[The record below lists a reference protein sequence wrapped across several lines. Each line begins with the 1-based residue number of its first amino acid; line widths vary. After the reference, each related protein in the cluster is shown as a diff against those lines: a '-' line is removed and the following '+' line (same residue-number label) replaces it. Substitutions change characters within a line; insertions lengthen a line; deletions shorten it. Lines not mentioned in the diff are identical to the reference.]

1 MSKIRMLTSYD
12 LHGVKGS
19 SDGRNDGSTTTA
31 PAPVDTNTYKTFTLV
46 QSYADPS
53 DPNDLSKWT
62 KKRTPLPSNKNVITL
77 DYLHDDLISVLEFN
91 PPLIADADDSTL
103 SFNWQSDNPNVNAMF
118 MGGIQVLNQTPDTET
133 AQGSGSFVLDG
144 ITYTINYKIKGAKVD
159 APKAAVELTGTG
171 LVKVDDTTYTLTR
184 SYKAADNI
192 IINLLDAHTAAPKIV
207 GTLPTNLTQRAITH
221 DAVILVVHSV
231 GGGDV
236 QLDIDGQI
244 YTIKINI
251 IIVA

>member
-19 SDGRNDGSTTTA
+19 SDGRNDVSTTA

-46 QSYADPS
+46 QSYPDPS
-53 DPNDLSKWT
+53 DPTNFLKYT

-77 DYLHDDLISVLEFN
+77 DYLHDDSGSALYFEPIDLSVDQGSTFN
-91 PPLIADADDSTL
+91 P
-103 SFNWQSDNPNVNAMF
+103 QSDNTNVDFVYSGDSAIIRNLTPN
-118 MGGIQVLNQTPDTET
+118 TET

-144 ITYTINYKIKGAKVD
+144 ITYTVNYKIKGAKVD

-184 SYKAADNI
+184 PYKAADNI
-192 IINLLDAHTAAPKIV
+192 AINLLTDHTANPKIV
-207 GTLPTNLTQRAITH
+207 GTLPSNLTQRAITH
-221 DAVILVVHSV
+221 DVVLLVVHNV

-236 QLDIDGQI
+236 QIDIDGQI

-251 IIVA
+251 IITA

>member
-19 SDGRNDGSTTTA
+19 SDGRNDVSTTA

-46 QSYADPS
+46 QTYADKS
-53 DPNDLSKWT
+53 DPANISKWT
-62 KKRTPLPSNKNVITL
+62 MKRTPLPSNKNIITL
-77 DYLHDDLISVLEFN
+77 EYLRDDDMSSLYFDPTPTDDQSRTFN
-91 PPLIADADDSTL
+91 P
-103 SFNWQSDNPNVNAMF
+103 QSDNTNVDFVYSGDSAIIRNLTPN
-118 MGGIQVLNQTPDTET
+118 TET

-144 ITYTINYKIKGAKVD
+144 ITYTVNYKIKGAKVD

-184 SYKAADNI
+184 PYKAADNI
-192 IINLLDAHTAAPKIV
+192 AINLLTDHTANPKIV
-207 GTLPTNLTQRAITH
+207 GTLPSNLTQRAITH
-221 DAVILVVHSV
+221 DVVLLVVHNV

-236 QLDIDGQI
+236 QIDIDGQI

-251 IIVA
+251 IITA

>member
-1 MSKIRMLTSYD
+1 MSEIRMLTSYD

-19 SDGRNDGSTTTA
+19 SDGRNDVSTTA

-46 QSYADPS
+46 QTYADHS
-53 DPNDLSKWT
+53 DPANISKWT

-77 DYLHDDLISVLEFN
+77 EYLRDDDMSVLETTPALTTDQGGTFN
-91 PPLIADADDSTL
+91 P
-103 SFNWQSDNPNVNAMF
+103 QSDNSNIEFIYGEDDVYLRN
-118 MGGIQVLNQTPDTET
+118 LTPDTET

-144 ITYTINYKIKGAKVD
+144 ITYTVNYKIKGAKVD

-184 SYKAADNI
+184 PYKAADNI
-192 IINLLDAHTAAPKIV
+192 AINLLTDHTANPKIV
-207 GTLPTNLTQRAITH
+207 GTLPSNLTQRAITH
-221 DAVILVVHSV
+221 DVVLLVVHNV

-236 QLDIDGQI
+236 QIDIDGQI

-251 IIVA
+251 IITA